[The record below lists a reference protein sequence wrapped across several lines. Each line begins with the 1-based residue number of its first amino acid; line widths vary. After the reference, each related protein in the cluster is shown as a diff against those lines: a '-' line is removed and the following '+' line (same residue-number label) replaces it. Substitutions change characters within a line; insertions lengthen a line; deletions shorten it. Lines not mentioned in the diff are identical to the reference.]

1 MAGATLQ
8 EVIVPVISI
17 NKKRQDD
24 VATVEVDLL
33 RGSVNVITAG
43 QLSVTLYQTE
53 PITSKLKPRE
63 LRCAIYTA
71 SGQII
76 SDIHN
81 ITLDLTAQSPRDREI
96 KLRFVLTQDA
106 DSANNEEVS
115 LKLEEPVVGTNQY
128 TEYKQLKYTIRCSF
142 TTDFDF

>member
-1 MAGATLQ
+1 MDHAHVTQRKTHIAPHNTG
-8 EVIVPVISI
+8 
-17 NKKRQDD
+17 
-24 VATVEVDLL
+24 LL

-53 PITSKLKPRE
+53 PITSKVKPRE

-115 LKLEEPVVGTNQY
+115 LKLEDPVVGTNQY
-128 TEYKQLKYTIRCSF
+128 TEYKQLKYTIRRSF

>member
-1 MAGATLQ
+1 
-8 EVIVPVISI
+8 
-17 NKKRQDD
+17 
-24 VATVEVDLL
+24 VEVDLL

-53 PITSKLKPRE
+53 PISSKLKARE

-76 SDIHN
+76 SDLHN
-81 ITLDLTAQSPRDREI
+81 ITLDLTAQSAREREI

-115 LKLEEPVVGTNQY
+115 LKLDEPVVGTNQY
-128 TEYKQLKYTIRCSF
+128 KEYKQLKYTIRRSF